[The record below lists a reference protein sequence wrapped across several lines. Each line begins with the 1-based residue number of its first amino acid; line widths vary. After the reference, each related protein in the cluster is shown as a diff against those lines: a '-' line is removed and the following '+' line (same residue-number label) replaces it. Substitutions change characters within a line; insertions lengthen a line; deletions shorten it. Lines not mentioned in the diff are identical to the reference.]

1 VYYQWRI
8 AKQWCVLCLTVQVL
22 LIAEFIVALT
32 TNQLTTLSIKN
43 AVLIFNSQFIL
54 SFLLPVIIWYLLK
67 PNLLKAQEAKRTKR
81 QLMRFKYD
89 TQIFSALLLKQKQV
103 VYSSQGLGISIGNA
117 NAQHTIVKV
126 CNPYCGSVQLH
137 TQ

>member
-1 VYYQWRI
+1 MYYQWRI

-81 QLMRFKYD
+81 QLMRFKY
-89 TQIFSALLLKQKQV
+89 ILK
-103 VYSSQGLGISIGNA
+103 SLF
-117 NAQHTIVKV
+117 
-126 CNPYCGSVQLH
+126 
-137 TQ
+137 